1 MHYRGWDEMSFDAHD
16 VNVDYDFCAKST
28 CNMQLRGKKRGN
40 GSNFAMFLLNNILSL
55 Y

>member
-28 CNMQLRGKKRGN
+28 CNMQLRGKKEEM
-40 GSNFAMFLLNNILSL
+40 AQILLCSC
-55 Y
+55 